1 MMDSEKYAPSCR
13 GPHRGRRTV
22 GASRRRLWGALFV
35 SVLLL
40 VVGALGAGS
49 ASGATPAP
57 GWTIDSLATASTF
70 KSETNS
76 QCLASFAQET
86 PVCDAYR
93 VTATNAG
100 ERATNGSNV
109 RLRDVIAPGL
119 TVKRIALRWSGFP
132 HIEGLCDEFNNCG
145 GQADLNNLFG
155 KFGQHLCASSA
166 EAGST
171 VAECNFA
178 TGEIG
183 FEPIE
188 PNDTLIMTTYVTVE
202 GSARTVVGNASVTG
216 GGATGVATGDVSNAV
231 DQAGPSFGAS
241 LFTSFAST
249 PDGGLDLQASD
260 HPYEFTTTIGLNNE
274 FRVDP
279 TGAFRATSVRD
290 VKDIVID
297 LPIGFLGSAQATPT
311 CTLAHLSTR
320 KNCPANTQVGQL
332 VTEPEGSAQVNGPIY
347 NLQPE
352 EGVAAQFGFVDALKA
367 GHVISADV
375 APTAGG
381 YVLRATVRELPQVPL
396 THVTTTFFG
405 DPATKQEELSKRLGN
420 EGGGITPVAM
430 FTNPTDCS
438 GGASV
443 ATLHMDSWQ
452 SPGRT
457 NPGGAPDLSDPNWV
471 STSSTPGSS
480 FENRAVT
487 GCNLLAFNPTLSAQP
502 EVSTAD
508 SPTGLSVKLHVAQSE
523 DPGTLATPPLKRA
536 VVTLPPGLTVNP
548 SSASGLG
555 ACSPEEIALGAAG
568 APDCPDASKIGTV
581 KLTTLL
587 LPGPLGGTIYLATP
601 NENPFGSLLAAYIVV
616 DDAVT
621 GIVIKIPG
629 KLELSGDGQITGTFD
644 NSPQFPFTDIELRF
658 FGGARGDLAT
668 PESCANYSTTSTLT
682 PWSAPDSGPDATPAD
697 GFAISSGCVTGFVPT
712 LKAGTANPLA
722 GAYSPFTLSF
732 GRADTEQEIS
742 GLSVSLPSG
751 LLAKIAGVPLCP
763 DAAVAQAASRS
774 GAAEQ
779 ASPSC
784 PTASQVGSVQVLA
797 GPGPS
802 PFVASG
808 RVFLTGPYKGA
819 PYGLAVVVPALAGP
833 FDLGDVVVRQA
844 LQVNPSDAHVTD
856 VSDPFPTVLQASGA
870 DGHSNG
876 FPLRLR
882 EVKVSIDR
890 PNFTFNPTSC
900 EPKAITA
907 LATST
912 SGALASLAAHF
923 QAGGCGALSFKPTF
937 AASTQ
942 AKTSKAGGA
951 ALRVKVTSG
960 SGQANIAKV
969 RVSLPKQLP
978 SRLTTL
984 QKACTDAVFNTN
996 PVLCPAASVVGTA
1009 RAVTPV
1015 LANPLTGPAYLVS
1028 HGGAAFPDLVIVL
1041 QGEGIVL
1048 YLDGNTAIKKGITT
1062 STFNAVPDAPVSS
1075 FELTLPEGP
1084 HSVLAA
1090 NLPTKARGSMC
1101 AQKLVMPTALTGQNG
1116 LAKTQATAVSVT
1128 GCVKHKAKK
1137 KKKAHRA
1144 TKGSR
1149 RHSHGRRPKK

>member
-1 MMDSEKYAPSCR
+1 MIYAEERAPWRCR
-13 GPHRGRRTV
+13 AHHRRRAGGARGKLWRTLLVSLLLVGTV
-22 GASRRRLWGALFV
+22 GAANAYAAAPG
-35 SVLLL
+35 
-40 VVGALGAGS
+40 
-49 ASGATPAP
+49 P

-70 KSETNS
+70 KSETNP
-76 QCLASFAQET
+76 QCLASSSQET
-86 PVCDAYR
+86 PICDAYR
-93 VTATNAG
+93 LTATNAG

-119 TVKRIALRWSGFP
+119 TVQRIALRWSGFP
-132 HIEGLCDEFNNCG
+132 EIEGLCDEFNSCG
-145 GQADLNNLFG
+145 QSADLNNLFS
-155 KFGQHLCASSA
+155 KFGLPLCTSA
-166 EAGST
+166 AVSDST
-171 VAECNFA
+171 VVECNFA

-188 PNDTLIMTTYVTVE
+188 PNDTLIMTIYVTVE
-202 GSARTVVGNASVTG
+202 GAPRTVASDASVTG
-216 GGATGVATGDVSNAV
+216 GGATEVTTGHVSNPI

-249 PDGGLDLQASD
+249 PAGGLDVQAGD
-260 HPYEFTTTIGLNNE
+260 HPYQYTTTIGLNNE
-274 FRVDP
+274 FRIDP
-279 TGAFRATSVRD
+279 TGTLRATSVRD

-297 LPIGFLGSAQATPT
+297 LPLGFLGSAQATPT
-311 CTLAHLSTR
+311 CTLAHLSTQ
-320 KNCPANTQVGQL
+320 KSCPANTQVGQL
-332 VTEPEGSAQVNGPIY
+332 VTEPEGSTQVNGPIY

-352 EGVAAQFGFVDALKA
+352 EGVAAQFGFIDALKS
-367 GHVISADV
+367 GHVISAYLV
-375 APTAGG
+375 PTPSG
-381 YVLRATVRELPQVPL
+381 YVLRAVVRELPQVPL
-396 THVTTTFFG
+396 THVITTFFG
-405 DPATKQEELSKRLGN
+405 NPAAKQEELSKRKGN
-420 EGGGITPVAM
+420 EGAGITPIAM

-438 GGASV
+438 GDA
-443 ATLHMDSWQ
+443 AAANLHMDSWQ
-452 SPGRT
+452 NPGRT
-457 NPGGAPDLSDPNWV
+457 SGDGIPDLSDSDWV
-471 STSSTPGSS
+471 STSSVPGSS
-480 FENRAVT
+480 FQNRAVV
-487 GCNLLAFNPTLSAQP
+487 GCNLLTFSPTLSVQP
-502 EVSTAD
+502 EVNTAD
-508 SPTGLSVKLHVAQSE
+508 SPTGLAVKLHVAQSE
-523 DPGTLATPPLKRA
+523 DPGTVATPPLKKA

-548 SSASGLG
+548 SSANGLG
-555 ACSPEEIALGAAG
+555 ACSPAQIALDSPS
-568 APDCPDASKIGTV
+568 APNCPDFSKIGTV
-581 KLTTLL
+581 RLTTPLL
-587 LPGPLGGTIYLATP
+587 SNVLGGTVYLATP

-616 DDAVT
+616 DDPVT
-621 GIVIKIPG
+621 GIVIKVPG
-629 KLELSGDGQITGTFD
+629 KLELSTDGQITATFD
-644 NSPQFPFTDIELRF
+644 DSPQFPFTDLELRF

-668 PESCANYSTTSTLT
+668 PENCASYSTTSTLT
-682 PWSAPDSGPDATPAD
+682 PWSAPDSGFGATPSD
-697 GFAISSGCVTGFVPT
+697 GFAISSGCVSGFAPT

-732 GRADTEQEIS
+732 GRSDADQEIS
-742 GLSVSLPSG
+742 GLSVSLPPG

-763 DAAVAQAASRS
+763 DAALAQAASRS

-784 PTASQVGSVQVLA
+784 PAASQVGSVQALA

-808 RVFLTGPYKGA
+808 KVFLTGPYKGA

-833 FDLGDVVVRQA
+833 FDLGNVVVRQA
-844 LQVNPSDAHVTD
+844 LQVSPSDAHVTD
-856 VSDPFPTVLQASGA
+856 ISDPFPTVLQASGA
-870 DGHSNG
+870 DGHGNG

-900 EPKAITA
+900 ESKAINA
-907 LATST
+907 SATST
-912 SGALASLAAHF
+912 GGAVASLSAHF

-951 ALRVKVTSG
+951 ALRVKVTSA

-984 QKACTDAVFNTN
+984 QKACMDAVFNAN
-996 PVLCPAASVVGTA
+996 PVTCPAASVVGTA
-1009 RAVTPV
+1009 RAITPV

-1090 NLPTKARGSMC
+1090 NLPAKSKGSMC
-1101 AQKLVMPTALTGQNG
+1101 GQRLVMPTSLTGQNG
-1116 LAKTQATAVSVT
+1116 LTKTQSTAVAVT
-1128 GCVKHKAKK
+1128 GCAKHKARRRKP
-1137 KKKAHRA
+1137 HRA
-1144 TKGSR
+1144 AKGSR
-1149 RHSHGRRPKK
+1149 RHGHRRRK